1 MARLYN
7 VLGKGKAVLVLES
20 LDALL
25 QSNMSL
31 SILPASGPSISW
43 GPQKFPHSQPG
54 EQGILRDGVFQIDYS
69 FIPPSLLPAVC
80 RSHHPGDMTPRFATH
95 TKSSPSKP
103 TSEDMGEQS
112 LLPRFVPTHLIFHR
126 THPWQEL
133 PCPCGLLT
141 VFLCLTDLIVR
152 DLRMEYAHS
161 DSVWIQ
167 QLFINRDRN
176 DNVKWGLST
185 FFQVLTTQAGSTWK
199 RELQRQ

>member
-54 EQGILRDGVFQIDYS
+54 EQGILRDGVFQRDYS

-80 RSHHPGDMTPRFATH
+80 RSHHPGDMTPRFTTQRALLPKPHLKTWESRP
-95 TKSSPSKP
+95 SSPGSCPLISFCIGHTRGKNF
-103 TSEDMGEQS
+103 
-112 LLPRFVPTHLIFHR
+112 LVP
-126 THPWQEL
+126 
-133 PCPCGLLT
+133 
-141 VFLCLTDLIVR
+141 V
-152 DLRMEYAHS
+152 AS
-161 DSVWIQ
+161 
-167 QLFINRDRN
+167 
-176 DNVKWGLST
+176 
-185 FFQVLTTQAGSTWK
+185 
-199 RELQRQ
+199 